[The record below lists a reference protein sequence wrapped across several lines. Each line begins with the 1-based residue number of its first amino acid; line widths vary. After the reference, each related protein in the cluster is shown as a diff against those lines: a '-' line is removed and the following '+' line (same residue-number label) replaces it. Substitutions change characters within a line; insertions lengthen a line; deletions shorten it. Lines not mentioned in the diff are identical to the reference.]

1 MNAPAMQSAFE
12 RAGLSR
18 ADMIFY
24 SACAAFLKAG
34 GTPERAAELM
44 AQAKLRSGDHVSV
57 GDQTA
62 PVTAPQPHRGG
73 GGRIRF
79 VAPLAC
85 AAPVREPSLQQRAAS
100 AAVARTISITVMESY
115 RVRDGRAI
123 GDVRYGE
130 LARLKAANAAEAAV
144 VDQIIQHG
152 KCEDHSM
159 RVRDFVKVAD
169 LQRFIQ
175 RAAEMT
181 DAQ

>member
-1 MNAPAMQSAFE
+1 MTAAAMQSAFE

-24 SACAAFLKAG
+24 SACAAFLKSG
-34 GTPERAAELM
+34 GTPERGAELM
-44 AQAKLRSGDHVSV
+44 ARAAASD
-57 GDQTA
+57 A
-62 PVTAPQPHRGG
+62 PRRLGSDTLAVAAGSSKPGG
-73 GGRIRF
+73 GGR
-79 VAPLAC
+79 VLCETQSAPV
-85 AAPVREPSLQQRAAS
+85 APVREPSQQQRAAS

-115 RVRDGRAI
+115 RVRDGRPI

-130 LARLKAANAAEAAV
+130 LARLKAANACEAAV
-144 VDQIIQHG
+144 VDQIMQHG